1 MGNSSGPALAIISDD
16 PSQAGT
22 EWIERQSDL
31 LRAGFPHLPVM
42 AIATGDKLQ
51 AIADA
56 CTRLGLKGFLP
67 TWTAAPVAA
76 AVVRLIVAGGAYFPL
91 TPRGNESVARTSGR
105 QARFH
110 VTAGPLSSRE
120 LAVAE
125 LVGRGLQNKLIAYEL
140 NISVSTV
147 KAHMHRITKK
157 LKLKNR
163 TELAVMVRAPNFAH
177 SPS

>member
-1 MGNSSGPALAIISDD
+1 
-16 PSQAGT
+16 
-22 EWIERQSDL
+22 
-31 LRAGFPHLPVM
+31 M
-42 AIATGDKLQ
+42 AITTGDKLQ
-51 AIADA
+51 AVADA

-91 TPRGNESVARTSGR
+91 TPHKDETTVRPSGR
-105 QARFH
+105 QARFAH
-110 VTAGPLSSRE
+110 LTAGPLSSRE

-147 KAHMHRITKK
+147 KAHLHRITKK

-163 TELAVMVRAPNFAH
+163 TELAVMVRTPNSAPATT
-177 SPS
+177 